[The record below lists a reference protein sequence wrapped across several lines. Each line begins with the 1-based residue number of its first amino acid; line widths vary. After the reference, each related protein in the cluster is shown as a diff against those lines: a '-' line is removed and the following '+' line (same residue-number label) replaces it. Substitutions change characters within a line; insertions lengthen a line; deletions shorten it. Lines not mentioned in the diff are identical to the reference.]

1 MLFSPHYQKF
11 LTFQGK
17 RGTHVIRR
25 PTGCGPAQASR
36 RCNMPSAGKTI
47 LLCLALLLAERAA
60 AAQVPGPQTGALPPA
75 DVAAT
80 QNAITLPEVTVL
92 APRPF
97 PQPYSDG
104 GGPRVSSYSEPR
116 SEHYVLPPGY
126 EADAALHPYTSEL
139 GPRASSNGTVRPE
152 HYDVPPDYE
161 RNMAMHPYTSG
172 FSPCVQG
179 RSTGSQLAKSH
190 HNQ

>member
-1 MLFSPHYQKF
+1 MLAEMPRRAAAPAKLPLSTTLVKTRKFSNRSMGNQERLLSYNAHCMLFSPHYQKF

-75 DVAAT
+75 DV
-80 QNAITLPEVTVL
+80 
-92 APRPF
+92 
-97 PQPYSDG
+97 
-104 GGPRVSSYSEPR
+104 
-116 SEHYVLPPGY
+116 
-126 EADAALHPYTSEL
+126 
-139 GPRASSNGTVRPE
+139 
-152 HYDVPPDYE
+152 
-161 RNMAMHPYTSG
+161 
-172 FSPCVQG
+172 
-179 RSTGSQLAKSH
+179 
-190 HNQ
+190 